1 MIRHRKGFECTI
13 AYYELPDDK
22 YNSLIDLL
30 SIVISLF
37 TQLCFLNCQHKS
49 CRCKRE
55 IVDYFII
62 VINKT

>member
-1 MIRHRKGFECTI
+1 MIRHRKGFDCTI

-37 TQLCFLNCQHKS
+37 TQLCFLNLS
-49 CRCKRE
+49 
-55 IVDYFII
+55 VSA
-62 VINKT
+62 